1 MGVLTNVEVELTFPL
16 LNQEA
21 LKRRLAEL
29 ARPEKQQEYQKDT
42 YYIPAHRNFLK
53 QKPISEWL
61 RVRETQKGASLNYKF
76 WHNQD
81 DAQAVS
87 ADELETEVSDV
98 GAVKNILRRLDI
110 KEVVIVEK
118 RRSTWM
124 YKDVEI
130 AIDEVTDLGS
140 HIELEAKGEFASVE
154 EAKKRLYVVLK
165 EIGAKTGLQDFRGYP
180 HLLLEKQ
187 GLLKN

>member
-21 LKRRLAEL
+21 LKRRLAGL
-29 ARPEKQQEYQKDT
+29 AQPEKQQEYQKDT

-61 RVRETQKGASLNYKF
+61 RIRETSKGATVNYKF
-76 WHNQD
+76 WHNQND
-81 DAQAVS
+81 EQAVS
-87 ADELETEVSDV
+87 CDEHETAIADVE
-98 GAVKNILRRLDI
+98 AMKNILRRLDI

-124 YKDVEI
+124 YNDVEI

-154 EAKKRLYVVLK
+154 EAKKCLSDVLK
-165 EIGAKTGLQDFRGYP
+165 EIGAKTGPQDFRGYP
-180 HLLLEKQ
+180 HLLLEKK
-187 GLLKN
+187 GLL